1 MCPTCGE
8 PLTWTLLHCSVNRH
22 RQRLTNAFVLVGLP
36 LVLFTVGTFVESPW
50 LWPAYG
56 VFSVT
61 MVLLGITD
69 IDTKLIP
76 NRILGPATVVFAVPL
91 VAGWALDA
99 GSGSVLRAGLG
110 ALAYFAAMYALAL
123 VARGGL
129 GFGDVK
135 LAFLIGM
142 ATGFFGW
149 GPVILAGVL
158 GFVIGGLTSIVL
170 LATRRLSRKDAIP
183 FGPFMIVG
191 GFIAT
196 LWGTGITD
204 WYLR

>member
-8 PLTWTLLHCSVNRH
+8 PLTWTMLHCSVNRH

-36 LVLFTVGTFVESPW
+36 LVLFTVGTVIESPW

-76 NRILGPATVVFAVPL
+76 NRILGPATVAFAVLL

-99 GSGSVLRAGLG
+99 SSGSVLRAGLG
-110 ALAYFAAMYALAL
+110 AVAYFAAMYALAL

-170 LATRRLSRKDAIP
+170 LVTRRLSRKDAIP

-191 GFIAT
+191 GFIAV

>member
-76 NRILGPATVVFAVPL
+76 NRILGPATVVFAVLL